1 MASRGRSRK
10 EKAPSKQADAL
21 EVRIVDTAL
30 QLADEIGW
38 HHVTLREVSARL
50 ELSMAVVQS
59 RYRDLDAVAD
69 AWFKR
74 AWQAM
79 LAEPPA
85 TFRDLSAE
93 ARLNFLLMS
102 WFDALA
108 THRRVSCQMLRE
120 KLYPSHLHHWV
131 PLIFNLSRTIQL
143 LRDAS
148 LLVAD
153 GRQRQFEELGLSAIF
168 LATLRVWCRDET
180 TGQERTRS
188 YLSRRLAAADR
199 VMTGLWRRRQRTSPG
214 L

>member
-1 MASRGRSRK
+1 MAPRGRRRK
-10 EKAPSKQADAL
+10 EQAPTKQDNAL
-21 EVRIVDTAL
+21 EIRIVDTAL
-30 QLADEIGW
+30 QLADEVGW

-50 ELSMAVVQS
+50 DLPMAVVQS

-69 AWFKR
+69 AWFAR

-79 LAEPPA
+79 LAEPPE
-85 TFRDLSAE
+85 TLRGLSAE
-93 ARLNFLLMS
+93 ARLQLLLMS

-108 THRRVSCQMLRE
+108 THRKVSCQMLRE
-120 KLYPSHLHHWV
+120 KLYPAHPHHWI

-153 GRQRQFEELGLSAIF
+153 GRQRQIEELGLSALF

-180 TGQERTRS
+180 AGQERTRA
-188 YLSRRLAAADR
+188 YLRHRLAAADR
-199 VMTGLWRRRQRTSPG
+199 VMTGLWRRRQRTAPD